1 MSATEYDRLVEL
13 DATWLPGLFP
23 GSGLH
28 VLQGDDGSAS
38 LWVTEGTGPDPCRVA
53 LLTPDAIE
61 ALAAVL
67 TAGLNDA
74 RGTSDG

>member
-1 MSATEYDRLVEL
+1 MSATEYDRLSEL
-13 DATWLPGLFP
+13 GATWLPGLFP
-23 GSGLH
+23 GSGVHILTSP
-28 VLQGDDGSAS
+28 DDGSVS

-74 RGTSDG
+74 RGVEP